1 MSEPKKGKVVSTQHK
16 VTVAEAAAAMEQQ
29 TATGIVPAGGVEK
42 FLLDAKNRR
51 KYNRK
56 EATLKAQRH
65 GTLVEFWRGFTK
77 AYVTGTLPKEDIRIL
92 GDAKRF
98 LYGLPNNPF
107 NLKNPAE
114 KEANAFVQADMV
126 EICVQ
131 GTPIGAELIK
141 LSARTVGKNRV
152 CFFDSVLAQQLIN
165 EAKSPEEKA
174 QRQERFRELNNLPQ
188 RDGYRSEP

>member
-1 MSEPKKGKVVSTQHK
+1 MSSKKAKQVSRQ
-16 VTVAEAAAAMEQQ
+16 TVGEAAAALEQK
-29 TATGIVPAGGVEK
+29 ATDVVPTETSVEQ

-65 GTLVEFWRGFTK
+65 ETLVEFWRGFTR
-77 AYVTGTLPKEDIRIL
+77 AYITGKIPKEDIRIL
-92 GDAKRF
+92 GDSKRF

-131 GTPIGAELIK
+131 GTLVGSELVK
-141 LSARTVGKNRV
+141 LTARTVGKNRV
-152 CFFDSVLAQQLIN
+152 CFFDPVLAQQLVQ
-165 EAKSPEEKA
+165 EDVPPEEKIL
-174 QRQERFRELNNLPQ
+174 REERLRELTNLPQ
-188 RDGYRSEP
+188 REGYRNGP